1 LADEIDD
8 NMVNGLKDQLDG
20 LLIFAG
26 LFAGVNTAF
35 LALTL
40 PLMSPDP
47 ADDTNAL
54 LRDNNAILL
63 NLALGR
69 NDSLPNT
76 NALPSETFAPTGKV
90 VTINVLFS
98 LSLTFAIISSFL
110 AVLGRQW

>member
-1 LADEIDD
+1 
-8 NMVNGLKDQLDG
+8 
-20 LLIFAG
+20 AG

-47 ADDTNAL
+47 VGDTNAL

-69 NDSLPNT
+69 NDSLPST
-76 NALPSETFAPTGKV
+76 SALPSETFAPAGKV
-90 VTINVLFS
+90 LTVNVLFS
-98 LSLTFAIISSFL
+98 LSLTFAIVSSFL
-110 AVLGRQW
+110 AVLGRQWLVYYRKRSGGGPDRQR